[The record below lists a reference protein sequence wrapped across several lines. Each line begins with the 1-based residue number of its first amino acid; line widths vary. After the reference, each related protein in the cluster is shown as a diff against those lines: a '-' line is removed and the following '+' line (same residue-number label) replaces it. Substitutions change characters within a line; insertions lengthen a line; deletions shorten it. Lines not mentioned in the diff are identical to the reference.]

1 MSENLAFEHPVSEKI
16 VIGNWKMNGSR
27 EFCRHFARTIML
39 LTQSLRGVQIG
50 LCPPYPYLDVLRPML
65 ADSPIALGAQD
76 LNPMP
81 PSAMTGEV
89 CADMLRDVGCRYVLV
104 GHSERRLHFDESDAA
119 IAAKF
124 DVAVTSGL
132 TPVLCVGETLK
143 EREAGRTLEVV
154 TDQVGA
160 VLSVVGAERFAM
172 GLIAYEP
179 VWAIGT
185 GMTATPGD
193 AQLVHAAIRRRVAE
207 SLGDHR
213 AASVAILYGGSV
225 KPENA
230 ASLFSQPDIDGGL
243 IGGASLNPQHFAAI
257 CQAAV
262 PATAIDFA

>member
-1 MSENLAFEHPVSEKI
+1 MSENPAFEQPVSRKV

-27 EFCRHFARTIML
+27 EFCRHFARTILL
-39 LTQSLRGVQIG
+39 LTQSLRDVQIG

-65 ADSPIALGAQD
+65 ADSRIALGAQD

-89 CADMLRDVGCRYVLV
+89 CAEMLRDVGCHYVLV

-124 DVAVTSGL
+124 DVAVASGM

-143 EREAGRTLEVV
+143 EREEGRTLEVV

-160 VLSVVGAERFAM
+160 VLSTVGPERFAM

-185 GMTATPGD
+185 GMTATPND
-193 AQLVHAAIRRRVAE
+193 AQIVHAAIRMRVAE
-207 SLGDHR
+207 SLGERR
-213 AASVAILYGGSV
+213 AVRFTILYGGSV
-225 KPENA
+225 KPQNA
-230 ASLFSQPDIDGGL
+230 ARLFSQPDIDGGL
-243 IGGASLNPQHFAAI
+243 IGGASLNPEDFAAI
-257 CQAAV
+257 CRAAAPV
-262 PATAIDFA
+262 NTVDVA